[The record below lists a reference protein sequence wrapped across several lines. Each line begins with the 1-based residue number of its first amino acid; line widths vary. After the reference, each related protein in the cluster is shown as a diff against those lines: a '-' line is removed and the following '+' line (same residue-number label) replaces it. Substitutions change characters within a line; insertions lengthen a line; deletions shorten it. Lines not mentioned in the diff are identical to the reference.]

1 MNKKSLKD
9 GKSGSPKVVKK
20 SEVGRPKSE
29 RENNSAPNSYW
40 DDIPITIGTNSEL
53 NESEIKNKSD
63 IEHPTSEIEN
73 NSEIENGEALNEVN
87 PASEI
92 NPK

>member
-1 MNKKSLKD
+1 VRGRGVGKPESPEVRKIGRSLK
-9 GKSGSPKVVKK
+9 
-20 SEVGRPKSE
+20 SEE
-29 RENNSAPNSYW
+29 
-40 DDIPITIGTNSEL
+40 
-53 NESEIKNKSD
+53 
-63 IEHPTSEIEN
+63 EN